1 MASPSTELQ
10 KWLSTVATYDTEFK
24 KWESRTT
31 KIIRRYRDDNRSST
45 DNESAR
51 FNILWSNI
59 QTLTPA
65 VYSRLPKAE
74 VSRRFSDNDP
84 VGRVASQLIERALDF
99 EVEHYPDFR
108 ATMKYAVE
116 DRFLGG
122 RGVAWVRYE
131 PHVREQEIPEDG
143 LQVTEDTDETGMGYA
158 GAGYQRG
165 PLAAPEAVL
174 QPDAAEEGVQR
185 DATAGET
192 EPQEEIEY
200 ECVPTDYVHWK
211 DFGHSVART
220 WEEVTCVWRWV
231 YMTREALIER
241 FGSKMG
247 KKIPYDAGPDTLKQY
262 GQTTKEHTRA
272 KICELWDKDSG
283 KVYWFSKSMNE
294 LIDERDDPLE
304 LEQFFPCPRPL
315 YATMTSDT
323 LVPVPDF
330 VLYQDQAVELDILTD
345 RIDGLVKALRV
356 RGVYDASQP
365 ALQRLLTE
373 GDNNTLIPVDK
384 WMAFSEKGGL
394 KGSID
399 LLPLDVLST
408 ALLQC
413 YRARE
418 EIKAQIYEITGLSD
432 IIRGTSMASE
442 TATAQ
447 QIKGQYASIRLRSMQ
462 EDVAVFATELLRL
475 KAQIICSKFQPETIL
490 MFASAQQMQPADQQ
504 MIPQALQLM
513 KDNPLRNFRI
523 EVAADSLV
531 QLDDQQMKKD
541 RVEFIQAFGGFLRE
555 ALPVAQASP
564 EIAPMLIEIMKF
576 GVSAFKQSKPIEG
589 ALDAALEQFK
599 QRQAQPQQPA
609 PDPDML
615 KIQAQQQIEQAKMQ
629 ASAQS
634 DQMKMQASAQS
645 DQMKMQADAQAAQ
658 LKAQI
663 DTQIHQAKLEA
674 DIQLAQMQAQF
685 EEQKMQHE
693 MAMKAQIA
701 AQEDE
706 YNRWQAELEAATKVM
721 VARIG
726 ANPGSDPPLADA
738 IKASVALMSA
748 ELGTGVAQV
757 AAMQEQLAQTQNVSI
772 DRMGTLMQALTAK
785 KRIVR
790 GPDGRAIGVEVVQQ

>member
-1 MASPSTELQ
+1 MASTSTELQ
-10 KWLSTVATYDTEFK
+10 KWLSTVATYDNEFK
-24 KWESRTT
+24 KWEGRTT
-31 KIIRRYRDDNRSST
+31 KIIRRYRDDNRST
-45 DNESAR
+45 TNNEAAR

-131 PHVREQEIPEDG
+131 PHVREQEMPEDG
-143 LQVTEDTDETGMGYA
+143 LQVTEDTDETEMGYA
-158 GAGYQRG
+158 GASYQKG
-165 PLAAPEAVL
+165 PVEAPQAVL
-174 QPDAAEEGVQR
+174 EPDDAEEGVQR
-185 DATAGET
+185 DATAGEV

-200 ECVPTDYVHWK
+200 ECAPTDYVHWK

-241 FGSKMG
+241 FGKKMG
-247 KKIPYDAGPDTLKQY
+247 EKIPYDAGPDTLKQY
-262 GQTTKEHTRA
+262 SQTTKEHTRA

-283 KVYWFSKSMNE
+283 KVFWFSKSMGE

-315 YATMTSDT
+315 YATITSDT

-330 VLYQDQAVELDILTD
+330 VLYQDQAVELDILSD

-399 LLPLDVLST
+399 LLPLDVLSN

-418 EIKAQIYEITGLSD
+418 DIKAQIYEITGLSD
-432 IIRGTSMASE
+432 IIRGSSMASE

-462 EDVAVFATELLRL
+462 EDVAIFATELLRL

-504 MIPQALQLM
+504 MIPQALELL

-531 QLDDQQMKKD
+531 QLDDQQMKRD
-541 RVEFIQAFGGFLRE
+541 RVEFLQAFGGFLRE

-564 EIAPMLIEIMKF
+564 EIAPMLIEVMKF
-576 GVSAFKQSKPIEG
+576 GVAAFKQAKPIEG

-599 QRQAQPQQPA
+599 QRQAQPQQPPP
-609 PDPDML
+609 PDPDMIKL
-615 KIQAQQQIEQAKMQ
+615 QMQQQIEQAKMQ

-634 DQMKMQASAQS
+634 DQMR
-645 DQMKMQADAQAAQ
+645 MQADTQAAQ
-658 LKAQI
+658 IKAQI
-663 DTQIHQAKLEA
+663 DAQLHQSKLQA
-674 DIQLAQMQAQF
+674 DIQLAQMQAQL
-685 EEQKMQHE
+685 EDQKMQHE
-693 MAMKAQIA
+693 MAMKAQTA
-701 AQEDE
+701 AQEDKF
-706 YNRWQAELEAATKVM
+706 NRWKAELEAATKVT

-726 ANPGSDPPLADA
+726 ANPNSDPPLADA
-738 IKASVALMSA
+738 ITASVALMSE
-748 ELGTGVAQV
+748 ELSTGVAQV
-757 AAMQEQLAQTQNVSI
+757 AAMQEQLAQTQNESM
-772 DRMGTLMQALTAK
+772 DSMGTLMQALTAK

-790 GPDGRAIGVEVVQQ
+790 GLDGRAIGVEVVQ